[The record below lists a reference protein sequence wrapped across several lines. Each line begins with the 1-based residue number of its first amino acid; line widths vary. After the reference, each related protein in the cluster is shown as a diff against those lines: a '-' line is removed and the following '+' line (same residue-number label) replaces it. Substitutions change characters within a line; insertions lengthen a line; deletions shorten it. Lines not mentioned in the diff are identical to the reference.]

1 MTSPREGFAAIRA
14 TYRLQFHR
22 GFTFRDAQV
31 LVPYL
36 SELGISHLYASP
48 IMEARPGSTHGYDII
63 NHSRINPEIGS
74 ETDFQTLVG
83 ALHAHGMGLILDI
96 VPNHMGVGGRDNAW
110 WLDVLE
116 WGEES
121 PFAAYF
127 DINWDAARTDLKDR
141 VLLAVLGDQYGAIL
155 QQGSIAL
162 RLDPVEGSFSAWYFD
177 HRFPISPRSY
187 GAILRAGGGA
197 LAELA
202 QDFASVNLCQPAA
215 MRELAAVLKRRLAGI
230 ALEPVAAAA
239 IATALQLFNGRVGS
253 AASFRRLH
261 RLLDAQAYRLAYWR
275 VAREE
280 INYRRFFDINDLA
293 GLRVE
298 VPQLFQDTHR
308 LVFDMVGR
316 GEVQGL
322 RIDHIDG
329 LFDPAGYLARLQ
341 ARDVEPLYILVEK
354 ILAPYEGLS
363 DWPIAG
369 GTGYDFINQVLA
381 LFVDPA
387 GEAAMTRL
395 YRQLTARDATFDDIL
410 LACKK
415 RIMQVNLA
423 SEMNVLARRFHRLS
437 MSEWRTRD
445 FTLNGMLAALEEVIA
460 AFPVY
465 RTYVSERGPSPDD
478 RRYIE
483 WAVGQAKQRRRPGDT
498 SILDFVHRVITAS
511 GEGDAH
517 HDEILRTAMQFQQVT
532 GPVLAKACEDTAF
545 YQYFRLL
552 ALNEVGGDPRR
563 FGMSVG
569 AFHHLMRD
577 RARHWPRAM
586 VATATHDTKR
596 GEDSRLRLALLSE
609 VPRDWG
615 RHVSRWLRLNR
626 RHRSEIDG
634 ELVPDRNVEYLFYQ
648 TLIGVWP
655 SGLTPDGTEAV
666 SGLAERVEAYMI
678 KAVREGKEV
687 SSWSN
692 PNPVYEAALQRFI
705 RGVLDASRAN
715 PFLADLHTFVGLLAR
730 PGAVASLAQLV
741 LKLTVPG
748 IPDIY
753 QGGELWDLS
762 LVDPDN
768 RRPVDWDRRRAL
780 LDEVSAGAFADR
792 GGDWEEEREKL
803 FITRRLLDSRR
814 RHPELFAAG
823 DYLPL
828 EVTRGQRGDHLCAFA
843 RRHGEDALVTAVPR
857 LTYRLYGAGPTPD
870 WDAAELALPAH
881 PVWRD
886 VFTGRDWPGGERI
899 PVSDLLADFPVA
911 VLLGVAQP

>member
-1 MTSPREGFAAIRA
+1 MSSPREGFAEIRA

-22 GFTFRDAQV
+22 RFTFGDAQT

-36 SELGISHLYASP
+36 ADLGVSHLYASP

-63 NHSRINPEIGS
+63 DHHRINPEIGG
-74 ETDFQTLVG
+74 ETGFQALV
-83 ALHAHGMGLILDI
+83 AELHAHGMGLILDI
-96 VPNHMGVGGRDNAW
+96 VSNHMGVGGRDNAW

-116 WGEES
+116 WGQES

-127 DINWDAARTDLKDR
+127 DINWDAERTDLKNR
-141 VLLAVLGDQYGAIL
+141 VLLPVLGNQYGAIL
-155 QQGSIAL
+155 EQGGIEL
-162 RLDPVEGSFSAWYFD
+162 RFDPAEGSFSAWYFD

-187 GAILRAGGGA
+187 AAILEAGGGSLPNIA
-197 LAELA
+197 EDFTAFRGCQPTAARERAAALKHRLAEI
-202 QDFASVNLCQPAA
+202 
-215 MRELAAVLKRRLAGI
+215 AG
-230 ALEPVAAAA
+230 EPIAAAA
-239 IATALQLFNGRVGS
+239 IATALQLFNGRIGS
-253 AASFRRLH
+253 PASFRRLH

-298 VPQLFQDTHR
+298 LPQLFEETHR
-308 LVFDMVGR
+308 RVFDMIER

-329 LFDPAGYLARLQ
+329 LFDPAGYCATLQQRVAR
-341 ARDVEPLYILVEK
+341 PLYIVVEK
-354 ILAPYEGLS
+354 ILARYEGLP

-369 GTGYDFINQVLA
+369 ATGYDFMNEALA

-387 GEAAMTRL
+387 GEATMSRL
-395 YRQLTARDATFDDIL
+395 YHQFTARDADFDDTL
-410 LACKK
+410 QACKK

-423 SEMNVLARRFHRLS
+423 SEMNVLALRFHRLS
-437 MSEWRTRD
+437 MAEWRTRD

-465 RTYVSERGPSPDD
+465 RTYVSQRGPSMDD

-483 WAVGQAKQRRRPGDT
+483 WAVGQAKQRRRPGDIT
-498 SILDFVHRVITAS
+498 ILDFIHRIIA
-511 GEGDAH
+511 GETEGHAH
-517 HDEILRTAMQFQQVT
+517 SDEVLRTAMQFQQVT

-545 YQYFRLL
+545 YRYFRLL

-569 AFHHLMRD
+569 AFHRLMQD

-586 VATATHDTKR
+586 IATATHDTKR
-596 GEDSRLRLALLSE
+596 GEDARLRIALLSE
-609 VPRDWG
+609 LPRDWG
-615 RHVSRWLRLNR
+615 RRVARWLRLNR

-634 ELVPDRNVEYLFYQ
+634 ELVPDRNVEYLLYQ

-655 SGLTPDGTEAV
+655 PGLVPHDTVAV
-666 SGLAERVEAYMI
+666 GALAERVEDYMV

-692 PNPVYEAALQRFI
+692 FNPLYEAGLQRFI
-705 RGVLDASRAN
+705 RGVLDTSRVN
-715 PFLADLHTFVGLLAR
+715 PFLADFHAFVELLAH

-748 IPDIY
+748 VPDIY
-753 QGGELWDLS
+753 QGGELWDFS

-768 RRPVDWDRRRAL
+768 RRPVDWELRRAL
-780 LDEVSAGAFADR
+780 LHEVGAVDR
-792 GGDWEEEREKL
+792 VAPAGDWQEGREKMFVTHRL
-803 FITRRLLDSRR
+803 LELRRRL
-814 RHPELFAAG
+814 PELFAFG
-823 DYLPL
+823 DYEPL
-828 EVTRGQRGDHLCAFA
+828 EVTGGPSSDHLCAFA
-843 RRHGEDALVTAVPR
+843 RRHGDDVLVVAVPR
-857 LTYRLYGAGPTPD
+857 LVYRLYPGGATAD
-870 WDAAELALPAH
+870 WGAAELMLPPH
-881 PVWRD
+881 PAWRD
-886 VFTGRDWPGGERI
+886 AFTGRDWAGREGI
-899 PVSDLLADFPVA
+899 PLSDLLADFPVSA
-911 VLLGVAQP
+911 LLGVAAP